1 MEGLWAEKTDSSRE
15 HRIREEILVE
25 AYSAQEQALAWHN
38 YLDTR
43 LRFPFLAHCTMERI
57 ISPLRRG
64 DEIEVVGLAPDD
76 ECYCAMFVTMPW
88 EDRELAVPLAQ
99 LEPSPRTNAK
109 TRQVVEDWLFWVRQ
123 GYEFLDTPWG

>member
-1 MEGLWAEKTDSSRE
+1 MPRRRPDAGRE
-15 HRIREEILVE
+15 HRINEEILVE

-38 YLDTR
+38 YLEEH
-43 LRFPFLAHCTMERI
+43 LRFPFQACCTVERI

-76 ECYCAMFVTMPW
+76 ECYCEMFVIMPW

-99 LEPSPRTNAK
+99 LQPTPNTNAK
-109 TRQVVEDWLFWVRQ
+109 TRQAVEDWLYWVRQ
-123 GYEFLDTPWG
+123 GYEFLDAPWA